1 MKRWLLFFMVISCV
15 GLAGAAEQEVDFLRG
30 PFCLGIGF
38 AQESLSQT
46 ADVVGGSYLSL
57 SLVFS
62 FSNRFFID
70 LKYSSS
76 LFPESFEDRIAAVT
90 PYFSLFNSDE
100 MEMVLYVGPSYLNEL
115 GDVENYHYLGLAV
128 IPLSIGR
135 HFFDDDMRMSFH
147 ILPLYF
153 YQALDAR
160 EFLFAFQM
168 VNLTFFF

>member
-1 MKRWLLFFMVISCV
+1 MVISCV

-135 HFFDDDMRMSFH
+135 HFFDDDMRMCFH

-153 YQALDAR
+153 DHDLDAR
-160 EFLFAFQM
+160 
-168 VNLTFFF
+168 

>member
-1 MKRWLLFFMVISCV
+1 M
-15 GLAGAAEQEVDFLRG
+15 
-30 PFCLGIGF
+30 
-38 AQESLSQT
+38 
-46 ADVVGGSYLSL
+46 
-57 SLVFS
+57 
-62 FSNRFFID
+62 
-70 LKYSSS
+70 
-76 LFPESFEDRIAAVT
+76 
-90 PYFSLFNSDE
+90 
-100 MEMVLYVGPSYLNEL
+100 
-115 GDVENYHYLGLAV
+115 